1 LFDIVNID
9 GNDIV
14 FKNWELEKFGAG
26 WSTANSTMWQSTAS
40 GLFCYSPDSLNRN
53 YSCGC
58 WGQIQGNGEYT
69 EMNEHVKPYS
79 LFASQ
84 LEKRLGRDV
93 SQQCRVLERN
103 TNASSSPTIEEAMKM
118 AEEALKP
125 RQTLLQWIE
134 VARLDVA
141 SEAGGASKTSGTS
154 RTSRTSHERRC
165 LARWWQA
172 PDALVER

>member
-1 LFDIVNID
+1 MLLCSAAGYESLGPSGAISSWAPGILFDVVNID
-9 GNDIV
+9 GNDIA

-40 GLFCYSPDSLNRN
+40 GLFCYSPDTLNRN
-53 YSCGC
+53 YSRGC
-58 WGQIQGNGEYT
+58 WGQVMGNGEYT

-93 SQQCRVLERN
+93 SLQCRVLERN
-103 TNASSSPTIEEAMKM
+103 TNASSSPTIEEAIKM

-125 RQTLLQWIE
+125 RISMRQWIDSCS
-134 VARLDVA
+134 LY
-141 SEAGGASKTSGTS
+141 SW
-154 RTSRTSHERRC
+154 C
-165 LARWWQA
+165 FCW
-172 PDALVER
+172 